1 MATEKVKFET
11 VDQYIGTFP
20 KEEQQV
26 LQKIRET
33 IRKAAPGSEEVI
45 SYQIPAYKQNGFVI
59 YFSAYKAHYSLSFP
73 PPFTVFEKFKKEL
86 SPYEM
91 SKSTVQL
98 PKSMPIPYDMIAGM
112 VKFRVQENA
121 ENAAKKLKKTK

>member
-1 MATEKVKFET
+1 MTTEKVKLET
-11 VDQYIGTFP
+11 VDQYIGIFP

-33 IRKAAPGSEEVI
+33 IRKAAPDSEEVI

-86 SPYEM
+86 SLYEM

-98 PKSMPIPYDMIAGM
+98 PKSMPIPYDLIAKM
-112 VKFRVQENA
+112 VQFRVQENA
-121 ENAAKKLKKTK
+121 ENAAKKLKKKK